1 MSYLLRDGHVLTMDA
16 ARRVFPSGFV
26 LTDGAGRIAAVGPM
40 AECPDAP
47 GAEPVDCSGR
57 IVVPGL
63 IDALHLHWT
72 HLFPGERPASSAAAH
87 LDRPAHELA
96 ARLAAAA
103 LPAGGVTSALLEM
116 PATMAAGEVR
126 AVAEIFRDAGVGAV
140 PAVAPGLAEA
150 VEGAAVTL
158 TADVIALARGE
169 ASEATI
175 RAAAA
180 AARRLGRRILLRI
193 EPEGATPEAMAAA
206 TRTSGRSTV
215 LHLMEMGLLDD
226 RCLVVCPRALDDP
239 DRALV
244 LESGCFVIGLPV
256 ADAFAGRGSALFS
269 ALARAG
275 VPCALGSGGPGAGA
289 TADMVEQMKAVVM
302 TQNAT
307 MLDPAAMSLER
318 ALEMAT
324 VGAAEALG
332 LAAETGALA
341 AGKRADIAVYD
352 VRNPHQQVAAKPLS
366 AFIAC
371 TRATEAEVVLAGGA
385 RVAAAAPGIAAAR
398 AARGAARA
406 AIAAAG
412 ARP

>member
-1 MSYLLRDGHVLTMDA
+1 MSYLLRDGHVLTMDP
-16 ARRVFPSGFV
+16 ARRVFPAGFV
-26 LTDGAGRIAAVGPM
+26 LTDGGGRIAAVGPM

-47 GAEPVDCSGR
+47 GAEPVDCAGR
-57 IVVPGL
+57 IVLPGL
-63 IDALHLHWT
+63 IDALHVHWA
-72 HLFPGERPASSAAAH
+72 HLFPGERVPASAAAH
-87 LDRPAHELA
+87 LDRRAHELA

-103 LPAGGVTSALLEM
+103 LHAGGVTTALLEM
-116 PATMAAGEVR
+116 PATMTAGEVR
-126 AVAEIFRDAGVGAV
+126 AVTGIFRDGGVLAV
-140 PAVAPGLAEA
+140 AAVAPALAEA

-158 TADVIALARGE
+158 AADVIALAREE

-180 AARRLGRRILLRI
+180 TARRLGRRLLLRL
-193 EPEGATPEAMAAA
+193 EPAGATPAAMAAA
-206 TRTSGRSTV
+206 MRSTGRSTV

-239 DRALV
+239 DRALL

-256 ADAFAGRGSALFS
+256 ADAFGGRGTALFS

-275 VPCALGSGGPGAGA
+275 VPCALGSEGPGAGA
-289 TADMVEQMKAVVM
+289 TTDMVEQMKAVVM
-302 TQNAT
+302 TQNAL

-341 AGKRADIAVYD
+341 PGRRADIAVFD

-371 TRATEAEVVLAGGA
+371 TRASEAELVLAGGA
-385 RVAAAAPGIAAAR
+385 RVACKAPDIAAAM
-398 AARGAARA
+398 AARHAARA
-406 AIAAAG
+406 AIAAGG